1 MGQRLALTRAAIG
14 PAWVI
19 LQCRFCHRDGS
30 SMLARGLGVSGLIIS
45 TRQIRLHIL
54 PGNPGHGE
62 LVLGLGLYIWVA
74 VACLVVLTIAAVT
87 CVLHAML
94 ENQPMQRLKWFS
106 TATLGALALTIV
118 VNAIAEFTLAGFNAF
133 LPDNPT
139 GYQLFGG

>member
-1 MGQRLALTRAAIG
+1 MGQRLALTLAAIG

-19 LQCRFCHRDGS
+19 LQCRFGHRDGS
-30 SMLARGLGVSGLIIS
+30 SMLARGLGVSGLAAVAGLIIS

-87 CVLHAML
+87 
-94 ENQPMQRLKWFS
+94 
-106 TATLGALALTIV
+106 
-118 VNAIAEFTLAGFNAF
+118 
-133 LPDNPT
+133 
-139 GYQLFGG
+139 